1 MFDLTPSERKGALV
15 LLALVALGAVSDLL
29 QCEPRPAP
37 APAELPAPATTL
49 ATTGAPAAPAVAA
62 PLDLNSATEADL
74 DRLPG
79 IGPVLAARIVAHR
92 AAHGPFRTAEDL
104 LAVPGIG
111 PKLFERLAPRVTA
124 GAPVAPPRAPLQIAR
139 PTGK

>member
-29 QCEPRPAP
+29 QREPRPAP
-37 APAELPAPATTL
+37 APPAPPPAAASEVTAPATL
-49 ATTGAPAAPAVAA
+49 APGAAPI
-62 PLDLNSATEADL
+62 LDLNTATEADL

-92 AAHGPFRTAEDL
+92 TAHGPFRTAEDL

-111 PKLFERLAPRVTA
+111 PKLFERLGPRVTA
-124 GAPVAPPRAPLQIAR
+124 GVRGAPLQIAR
-139 PTGK
+139 PSGK